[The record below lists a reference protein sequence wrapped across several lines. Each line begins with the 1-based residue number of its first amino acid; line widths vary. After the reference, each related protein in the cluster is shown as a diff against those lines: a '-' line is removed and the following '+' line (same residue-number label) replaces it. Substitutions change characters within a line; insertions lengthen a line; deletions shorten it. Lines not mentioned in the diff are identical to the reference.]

1 MGGGTFAEKMRLS
14 ATGNLG
20 IGTTA
25 LDVGYNLHIY
35 TSSGNAYGYI
45 QTAGTNGKA
54 TLLVANDAQAYY
66 YGVGDD
72 DKLHWGAGTDP
83 SYPKMTMDSS
93 GKIGIGTATPGPNL
107 HLTVSG
113 SAQAVAAPGMM
124 ITNSAAA
131 ACNVGLSLA
140 SGITGKAYIFLGD
153 ANDDAAAQIWYDN
166 NTDDLEFNAGEAAG
180 QIIFKTASTERMKLN
195 DYGGLCIPTA
205 INGCASLELGTAGVS
220 NGLITAP
227 EAMYFSIDSNNDQS
241 DRAYYFGHNANTTS
255 ATTLM
260 TIRDNGC
267 VGIGTAT
274 PSTELHVY
282 AVAGNV
288 PALCLNGS
296 GTSCACYG
304 PSWSMTN
311 STVGTIFTHTDG
323 NGCDPLYNWRGATA
337 EGDCG
342 QCFYIR
348 FKCNNAY
355 KPGGG
360 DWAASS
366 DCRLKCCVESIWNFT
381 SNTSTCIIQQLNP
394 VSFYWDQDGFAQ
406 YHMKGVDGATDD
418 GTCKRFGF
426 IAQEYC
432 QILPG
437 RVDTMDPPI
446 FCNISEAD
454 GGPILGMDR
463 GDLFPYLAGAVK
475 ELDCRIK
482 ELEDCVISLGG

>member
-1 MGGGTFAEKMRLS
+1 
-14 ATGNLG
+14 
-20 IGTTA
+20 
-25 LDVGYNLHIY
+25 
-35 TSSGNAYGYI
+35 
-45 QTAGTNGKA
+45 
-54 TLLVANDAQAYY
+54 
-66 YGVGDD
+66 
-72 DKLHWGAGTDP
+72 
-83 SYPKMTMDSS
+83 
-93 GKIGIGTATPGPNL
+93 
-107 HLTVSG
+107 
-113 SAQAVAAPGMM
+113 
-124 ITNSAAA
+124 
-131 ACNVGLSLA
+131 
-140 SGITGKAYIFLGD
+140 
-153 ANDDAAAQIWYDN
+153 
-166 NTDDLEFNAGEAAG
+166 
-180 QIIFKTASTERMKLN
+180 
-195 DYGGLCIPTA
+195 
-205 INGCASLELGTAGVS
+205 
-220 NGLITAP
+220 
-227 EAMYFSIDSNNDQS
+227 
-241 DRAYYFGHNANTTS
+241 
-255 ATTLM
+255 
-260 TIRDNGC
+260 
-267 VGIGTAT
+267 
-274 PSTELHVY
+274 
-282 AVAGNV
+282 
-288 PALCLNGS
+288 
-296 GTSCACYG
+296 
-304 PSWSMTN
+304 MTN

-381 SNTSTCIIQQLNP
+381 SNTSTCVIQQLNP